1 MTFVVLAAATE
12 GDVNADAG
20 ASLSFLTQIL
30 SKGSQTNITLLIF
43 LLSFG
48 IFMLITNYSRLS
60 EPSN

>member
-20 ASLSFLTQIL
+20 LSFLTQIF